1 MQFDRYAQVRN
12 GRGFDILPFAEIPK
26 KNTDRYEIYKRGV
39 TRLDKVSYEYYG
51 TADFAW
57 LILQANPQYGSM
69 EFDIPDTVFEVGDR
83 AFMRCMALEKL
94 TIPVSVK
101 TWGNFVTYF
110 CKNLSTFIYEGTK
123 DQYLAIKCYPP
134 LEKGEEQRVVNPNES
149 LSMYLSI
156 IATEVKCSDGSFDIK
171 QILEDNGF
179 MDAGNLNPDAGKT
192 EDEGGEENVE

>member
-69 EFDIPDTVFEVGDR
+69 EFDIPDGVELR
-83 AFMRCMALEKL
+83 
-94 TIPVSVK
+94 IP
-101 TWGNFVTYF
+101 Y
-110 CKNLSTFIYEGTK
+110 
-123 DQYLAIKCYPP
+123 P
-134 LEKGEEQRVVNPNES
+134 LEQSIEEYR
-149 LSMYLSI
+149 
-156 IATEVKCSDGSFDIK
+156 
-171 QILEDNGF
+171 NG
-179 MDAGNLNPDAGKT
+179 
-192 EDEGGEENVE
+192 VETYKKLYK